1 MAQEAGVELI
11 RPNGSDT
18 TVDKSIEEIRQDIE
32 RTRQNISGTVDTLGA
47 KLHEQLDWREYIR
60 RKPFVAIGVG
70 VGAGLVIS
78 RMLVPKPKPPATLSD
93 FIANTLAKTIRQ
105 VTRPKEESFAAGAVK
120 MALGIVATQVAQSL
134 QAESQEEN
142 QFDHDNHVGGSAV
155 RS

>member
-1 MAQEAGVELI
+1 MAQEAGVEMS

-32 RTRQNISGTVDTLGA
+32 RTRQNISGTVDTLGT

-78 RMLVPKPKPPATLSD
+78 RMIVPKPKPPATLSD
-93 FIANTLAKTIRQ
+93 FIANTLAKTVRQ
-105 VTRPKEESFAAGAVK
+105 ITRPKKESFAAGAFK
-120 MALGIVATQVAQSL
+120 MVVGMVATQVAQSL
-134 QAESQEEN
+134 HGDSQDEN
-142 QFDHDNHVGGSAV
+142 QFDHNNHVRDSAV